1 MMKATVAVLIA
12 FALVLAACTKS
23 NPDDK
28 PPTYFVP
35 PTALDA

>member
-1 MMKATVAVLIA
+1 MMKATVAILLA
-12 FALVLAACTKS
+12 FALLLAGCVKT

-35 PTALDA
+35 PTAIAV